1 MRRVMKRLLTCVAV
15 LGLLVAIIFYASRKR
30 RIAPS
35 DPINSAIDG
44 CVQWTRSHSKLKVT
58 EILAEYESSVPDQPN
73 HVLVRLDYRAGSSSI
88 DMHSRCEYLNKG
100 TSVALLSASS
110 SP

>member
-1 MRRVMKRLLTCVAV
+1 MKGLLTCVAV
-15 LGLLVAIIFYASRKR
+15 LGLLIAIILYIRRER
-30 RIAPS
+30 RIAPPP
-35 DPINSAIDG
+35 DPINAAIEG

-58 EILAEYESSVPDQPN
+58 EILNEYESSVPDKPH

-88 DMHSRCEYLNKG
+88 IMHSSCEYLDQGK
-100 TSVALLSASS
+100 SVALLSASS